1 LAVSAAERRFILNQL
16 GKRAQEDMVRLWD
29 AAGRT
34 WGGDDEFAEFL
45 IQAFPDLV
53 GEFHQ
58 TAAEIAATVFEED
71 FPDLSPVI
79 APPLAREQL
88 EKSMQWALGADG
100 TKALDRLSGTMQRAI
115 YNGDRTTTVLSAEG
129 NGLRWIR
136 QARPNACA
144 FCRMLATR
152 TDFNSTYRSAE
163 LNPETGEYETRVSGR
178 SVNLSIGDR
187 RMIASGQMTR
197 EEALARRDQMQLT
210 YQIGDRKGSPRGRRS
225 RGERKLGDK
234 YHDDCYCIAKA
245 IPVGADV
252 MEVLYLED
260 PEYATTVDGWL
271 NEYNKA
277 RDNSESGDPKKILAE
292 WRTFGA
298 DIA

>member
-34 WGGDDEFAEFL
+34 WGGDDEFAQFL
-45 IQAFPDLV
+45 IQSFPDLV

-71 FPDLSPVI
+71 FPELSPVV
-79 APPLAREQL
+79 AQPLAREQL

-100 TKALDRLSGTMQRAI
+100 NKALERLSGTMQRAI
-115 YNGDRTTTVLSAEG
+115 YNGDRSTTVLSAEG

-136 QARPNACA
+136 QARPGACA

-152 TDFNSTYRSAE
+152 TTTLGADSTYRSEEAA
-163 LNPETGEYETRVSGR
+163 LGVVGR
-178 SVNLSIGDR
+178 SVNLSIADR

-197 EEALARRDQMQLT
+197 EEALARRDQMQLM
-210 YQIGDRKGSPRGRRS
+210 YQIGERKGSPRGRRP
-225 RGERKLGDK
+225 RGERKLGEK
-234 YHDDCYCIAKA
+234 YHDDCYCLAKA
-245 IPVGADV
+245 IPAGADV
-252 MEVLYLED
+252 MEFLYLED
-260 PEYATTVDGWL
+260 PDYATTVDTWL

-277 RDNSESGDPKKILAE
+277 RDNSKSGDPNKILSE
-292 WRTFGA
+292 WRTFGD